1 MEKGQSDITKLLLR
15 SLGKEKVEEIEM
27 YLADIL
33 KRNFLSLSND
43 EEVSQLFGEMASDF
57 TSNLTYQEALSLRSY
72 TGFSHKEIN
81 AIMRNKWN
89 YEEHGRLT
97 EEKHAEY
104 SKLGSEVE
112 KIIFKFAPL
121 EKNLITYRG
130 VTLAQFR
137 DYGIYYLEEL
147 PSMVGNYFYDGGFS
161 STSLVRDNSLYD
173 TEAFQIGKRN
183 IEIEYYIPEECHD
196 GALLLDE
203 YTSHYKAEN
212 EYLINCGSLIKILS
226 VDIDKEKNTAFIRA
240 ALVPKKIWDPMA
252 VKHLEENQSIKK

>member
-1 MEKGQSDITKLLLR
+1 MEKGQSDITRYLLR
-15 SLGKEKVEEIEM
+15 SLGKEKMAEIEM
-27 YLADIL
+27 YIADIL
-33 KRNFLSLSND
+33 ERNFLSLSNE
-43 EEVSQLFGEMASDF
+43 EEVSQLFGQLASDF
-57 TSNLTYQEALSLRSY
+57 TSSLTYQEALNLRSY

-121 EKNLITYRG
+121 EQNLITYRG

-137 DYGIYYLEEL
+137 DYGIHYLEDL
-147 PSMVGNYFYDGGFS
+147 PSMVGNYFYDAGFS
-161 STSLVRDNSLYD
+161 STSLVRDSSLYD

-212 EYLINCGSLIKILS
+212 EYLINCGSLIKVLS